1 MMTTTTMERTVKS
14 HDNTPF
20 ETVLFD
26 TSFHFVSF
34 HFFFA
39 AQNIF
44 GGVQKTTHK
53 KTRLYITQFQYYHTN
68 TCEKDDDDDDDD
80 DALTTRKMMRTTTLK
95 ALFFVVASFF
105 GPWCVRCASR
115 PGVVGGVRETSFAL
129 LVRDADAKEMD
140 R

>member
-1 MMTTTTMERTVKS
+1 MTNENESDEKMPSSLSPTAIKSMTVAELKR
-14 HDNTPF
+14 HLKRRDLNCQGLKATLAQRLLDFYNT
-20 ETVLFD
+20 
-26 TSFHFVSF
+26 
-34 HFFFA
+34 
-39 AQNIF
+39 
-44 GGVQKTTHK
+44 
-53 KTRLYITQFQYYHTN
+53 
-68 TCEKDDDDDDDD
+68 EKDDDDDDD

>member
-1 MMTTTTMERTVKS
+1 MMT
-14 HDNTPF
+14 
-20 ETVLFD
+20 
-26 TSFHFVSF
+26 VSF
-34 HFFFA
+34 FFCCTKHFR
-39 AQNIF
+39 
-44 GGVQKTTHK
+44 GCTK
-53 KTRLYITQFQYYHTN
+53 KQHTKKHDFITITQFQYYHTN
-68 TCEKDDDDDDDD
+68 TCEKDDDDDD